1 MAFSNGA
8 MATMTDRHTF
18 WPQCG
23 FELRAFEVKNEVL
36 FLTLIY
42 LDEKKLK
49 TPSIFFR
56 LSNLELW
63 VRDVGAYPRWHGVRG
78 RVYPGQIASLSGLT
92 ERETTI
98 HTHM

>member
-1 MAFSNGA
+1 M
-8 MATMTDRHTF
+8 
-18 WPQCG
+18 
-23 FELRAFEVKNEVL
+23 
-36 FLTLIY
+36 
-42 LDEKKLK
+42 K

-92 ERETTI
+92 ERERERQPFILICELSLRERARTSVI
-98 HTHM
+98 QE